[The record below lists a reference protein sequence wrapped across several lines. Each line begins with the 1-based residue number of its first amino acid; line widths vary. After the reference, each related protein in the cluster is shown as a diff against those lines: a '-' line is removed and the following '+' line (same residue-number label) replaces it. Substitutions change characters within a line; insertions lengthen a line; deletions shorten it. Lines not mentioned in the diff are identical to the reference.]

1 MATTIKTSLVEEKI
15 NELKSAIEVMKRR
28 NVDNPTDPTYISKNT
43 RSTQLYHMGRE
54 KRVLHLIL
62 SLVKAN
68 PDVTLSPE
76 DSETFALITTLA
88 SERVTTKYQ
97 FNVGDSLLDIMTK
110 YENLSR
116 KDLDTKLEK
125 LGLKMD
131 YANTK
136 KVIKA

>member
-1 MATTIKTSLVEEKI
+1 MATTKITLVDEKI
-15 NELKSAIEVMKRR
+15 NELKKSIAAMKTR
-28 NVDNPTDPTYISKNT
+28 NVEDPTDPTYISKNT

-54 KRVLHLIL
+54 RRVLHLIRTL
-62 SLVKAN
+62 LAAN
-68 PDVTLSPE
+68 PDIVLSPE
-76 DSETFALITTLA
+76 DSDTFASITTLVT
-88 SERVTTKYQ
+88 ERVATKYQ

-131 YANTK
+131 YADTK
-136 KVIKA
+136 CIIKA